1 MVCSDCLTILVRN
14 LLRRVDSYE
23 TPGLGD
29 DENQPSAIDGPPTV
43 KGTQSMSWLTN
54 ASVKSKAVAAFSI
67 MLLCTLLLGGVSMAR
82 LSDVNTEAAEVRD
95 NWLPATKAGSQI
107 LSIFEYYRVIEGAH
121 ILATAA
127 EDIAVEDRTLVELG
141 KSLADARKT
150 YEALLTPGW
159 ETQTYKTLSDLLD
172 SYLTLSTT
180 KLLPISRANQNEEA
194 SALFRGESRTIFR
207 KAMKIAQELIDF
219 NAREGVKAAND
230 GEEAYRSARIWI
242 VSIIALVVAIG
253 IAAALIIINTVVRP
267 IQGMTAVM
275 ARLANRE
282 LSVNID
288 GGERQ
293 DEIGA
298 MARSVQSFKD
308 GLIEAERLAELQA
321 ADQAAK
327 HKRAETVDRLI
338 AGFEA
343 SAAAALRTVTASA
356 SELDATAHS
365 MSAMAQQTNVQ
376 ASVVASAA
384 EQTSANVQTVA
395 TATEEMSSSI
405 REISGQVSR
414 SADIAGRAVAEA
426 ARTNDVVRSLSDA
439 AQKIGDVVS
448 LITDIASQTNLL
460 ALNATI
466 EAARAGE
473 AGKGFAVVAS
483 EVKSL
488 AGQTAKAT
496 DEIASQISA
505 IQQTTQ
511 GVVQAIAG
519 IGGTIGSINDIT
531 TGIAAAIEEQGAA
544 TNEIS
549 RSVQEAAR
557 GTQDVSGSIGQV
569 TQAAGEAGSAATQ
582 VLSAA
587 GALSRQAETLRHDV
601 ESFLVSIKA
610 A

>member
-1 MVCSDCLTILVRN
+1 LLT
-14 LLRRVDSYE
+14 
-23 TPGLGD
+23 
-29 DENQPSAIDGPPTV
+29 DEGIG
-43 KGTQSMSWLTN
+43 MSFLTS
-54 ASVKSKAVAAFSI
+54 ASVKAKAIAAFSI
-67 MLLCTLLLGGVSMAR
+67 ILLCTLTLGGVAVSR
-82 LSDVNTEAAEVRD
+82 LSTVNASAAEIRD
-95 NWLPATKAGSQI
+95 NWMPSVKEIGEI
-107 LSIFEYYRVIEGAH
+107 LSLLEYYRIVESAH
-121 ILATAA
+121 VMSLNA
-127 EDIAVEDRTLVELG
+127 EEMAVEDRSLVEIS
-141 KSLADARKT
+141 KSLADSRKR
-150 YEALLTPGW
+150 YKALLTPGW
-159 ETQTYKTLSDLLD
+159 ETETNGTLSELMD
-172 SYLTLSTT
+172 SYLSVSTT
-180 KLLPISRANQNEEA
+180 KLLPLSRENKNEEA
-194 SALFRGESRTIFR
+194 AALYRGESRVLFR
-207 KAMKIAQELIDF
+207 KAMGVVKQLIEF
-219 NAREGVKAAND
+219 NDRGGVKEAND
-230 GEEAYRSARIWI
+230 GGAAYESARVWI
-242 VSIIALVVAIG
+242 VAIIALA
-253 IAAALIIINTVVRP
+253 IIIGVTAAWMMVATVVRP

-275 ARLANRE
+275 ARLANRD
-282 LSVNID
+282 LTVDID
-288 GGERQ
+288 GVGRQ

-298 MARSVQSFKD
+298 MAASVQVFKD
-308 GLIEAERLAELQA
+308 GLIEAERLAAAQA
-321 ADQAAK
+321 ADQLAK
-327 HKRAETVDRLI
+327 QKRVETVDRLV
-338 AGFEA
+338 ARFEE
-343 SAAAALRTVTASA
+343 SAASALRTVASSA

-365 MSAMAQQTNVQ
+365 MSAMAQQTSVQ

-414 SADIAGRAVAEA
+414 SADIAGRAVNEA
-426 ARTNDVVRSLSDA
+426 ARTNDAVRSLSDA
-439 AQKIGDVVS
+439 AQKIGEVVN
-448 LITDIASQTNLL
+448 LITNIASQTNLL

-531 TGIAAAIEEQGAA
+531 TAIAAAIEEQGAA

-569 TQAAGEAGSAATQ
+569 TQAAGEAGSAAGQ
-582 VLSAA
+582 VLGAA
-587 GALSRQAETLRHDV
+587 GELSRQAETLRHDV
-601 ESFLVSIKA
+601 ENFLASIKA

>member
-1 MVCSDCLTILVRN
+1 
-14 LLRRVDSYE
+14 
-23 TPGLGD
+23 
-29 DENQPSAIDGPPTV
+29 
-43 KGTQSMSWLTN
+43 MSWLTN
-54 ASVKSKAVAAFSI
+54 ASVKSKVIAAFSI
-67 MLLCTLLLGGVSMAR
+67 MLLCTLALGGISMAR
-82 LSDVNTEAAEVRD
+82 LSAVNTEAATVRD
-95 NWLPATKAGSQI
+95 NWLPATKALGDI
-107 LSIFEYYRVIEGAH
+107 LNISKQYRITEGAH
-121 ILATAA
+121 IMATTDT
-127 EDIAVEDRTLVELG
+127 EISVED
-141 KSLADARKT
+141 KSLEEFAKSLTASLKN
-150 YEALLTPGW
+150 YEKLLTPGW
-159 ETQTYKTLSDLLD
+159 ETENYRSFTGILD
-172 SYLTLSTT
+172 RYTEISVK
-180 KLLPISRANQNEEA
+180 KLLPLSRVNRNEEA
-194 SALFRGESRTIFR
+194 SALFRGESRAMFR
-207 KAMKIAQELIDF
+207 KAMEILQELIDF

-230 GEEAYRSARIWI
+230 GEAEYRSGRVW
-242 VSIIALVVAIG
+242 VFSIIALTVLVG
-253 IAAALIIINTVVRP
+253 AAAAWMMTATVVRP
-267 IQGMTAVM
+267 IQGMTIIM
-275 ARLANRE
+275 GRLANRE
-282 LSVNID
+282 LSVVIE
-288 GGERQ
+288 GVERK
-293 DEIGA
+293 DEIGG

-308 GLIEAERLAELQA
+308 GLVEAERLAAAQA
-321 ADQAAK
+321 ADQLAK
-327 HKRAETVDRLI
+327 QKRAETVDRLI
-338 AGFEA
+338 AGFES
-343 SAAAALRTVTASA
+343 SAALALRTVASAA

-365 MSAMAQQTNVQ
+365 MSAMAQQTRVQ
-376 ASVVASAA
+376 ASVVAAAA

-414 SADIAGRAVAEA
+414 SADIAGRAVSEA
-426 ARTNDVVRSLSDA
+426 SRTNDAVRSLADA
-439 AQKIGDVVS
+439 AQKIGDVVN
-448 LITDIASQTNLL
+448 LINSIASQTNLL

-582 VLSAA
+582 VLGAA
-587 GALSRQAETLRHDV
+587 GELSRQAETLRGDV